1 MHKLGTGLELW
12 GGLFSFQ
19 VALSAR
25 KVIIPLFYHLAV
37 LDYKPCYSQEP
48 WLVGDQEYYKLN
60 SPRISEGFAP
70 PKENFLDHNI
80 IVSMSLSQESACWH

>member
-19 VALSAR
+19 VAVFAR

-37 LDYKPCYSQEP
+37 LEYKPCYSQEP
-48 WLVGDQEYYKLN
+48 WLALSVLVLIDWTFFLLFIKAYKLGAIKIGHLSLWVCDVN
-60 SPRISEGFAP
+60 SVI
-70 PKENFLDHNI
+70 
-80 IVSMSLSQESACWH
+80 

>member
-12 GGLFSFQ
+12 GGLFSLY

-48 WLVGDQEYYKLN
+48 WLV
-60 SPRISEGFAP
+60 PRLRQCVMLTLI
-70 PKENFLDHNI
+70 D
-80 IVSMSLSQESACWH
+80 